1 MTEWTGTIIMN
12 RNNFSYFFREGLG
25 SIFSHGFMSFASVCV
40 IVACLIIMGSFTLL
54 VLNVNNLIDKWESEN
69 QVVAFVDE
77 SLTDAQAKALE
88 SKLEAVENVSD
99 AVFVSRD
106 DAFAKYLSGFDEEEN
121 DLFSD
126 LEPTVL
132 RHRYLIYLDD
142 IELMAETQ
150 KKLIEV
156 DGIAKVNAHLEIS
169 EGFVS
174 ISRVVGIVSLTII
187 LILLIVSVF
196 IMANTIKLTTFDRRE
211 EIAIMKLV
219 GATNGFIR
227 WPFVFE
233 GLLLGL
239 FGSLVAFLIQWGI
252 YEIIVVQINKS
263 TTMQIIETLSF
274 ASLALPLLGVF
285 VATGFIVGIGGSL
298 TVIRKYLKV

>member
-1 MTEWTGTIIMN
+1 MK
-12 RNNFSYFFREGLG
+12 RNNFGYFFREGLG

-54 VLNVNNLIDKWESEN
+54 VLNVNNMIEKWESEN

-77 SLTDAQAKALE
+77 ELSDAEARALE
-88 SKLEAVENVSD
+88 TKLEAIENVSD

-106 DAFAKYLSGFDEEEN
+106 DAFAKYLSEFDEDEN
-121 DLFSD
+121 ELFAD

-132 RHRYLIYLDD
+132 RHRYMIYLDD
-142 IELMAETQ
+142 IEYMAETQ
-150 KKLIEV
+150 KRIEEV

-187 LILLIVSVF
+187 LVLLIVSMF

-211 EIAIMKLV
+211 EIAIMRLV

-239 FGSLVAFLIQWGI
+239 FGSLVAFLLQWGI
-252 YEIIVVQINKS
+252 YEFVVVQIERS
-263 TTMQIIETLSF
+263 TTMRIIETLSF
-274 ASLALPLLGVF
+274 GQIALPLLGVF

>member
-1 MTEWTGTIIMN
+1 
-12 RNNFSYFFREGLG
+12 
-25 SIFSHGFMSFASVCV
+25 MSFASVCV

-54 VLNVNNLIDKWESEN
+54 VLNVNNMIEKWESEN

-77 SLTDAQAKALE
+77 ELSDAEARALE
-88 SKLEAVENVSD
+88 TKLEAIENVSD

-106 DAFAKYLSGFDEEEN
+106 DAFAKYLSEFDEDEN
-121 DLFSD
+121 ELFAD

-132 RHRYLIYLDD
+132 RHRYMIYLDD
-142 IELMAETQ
+142 IEYMAETQ
-150 KKLIEV
+150 KRIVEV

-187 LILLIVSVF
+187 LVLLIVSMF

-211 EIAIMKLV
+211 EIAIMRLV

-239 FGSLVAFLIQWGI
+239 FGSLVAFLLQWGI
-252 YEIIVVQINKS
+252 YEFVVVQIERS
-263 TTMQIIETLSF
+263 TTMRIIETLSF
-274 ASLALPLLGVF
+274 GQIALPLLGVF

>member
-1 MTEWTGTIIMN
+1 
-12 RNNFSYFFREGLG
+12 
-25 SIFSHGFMSFASVCV
+25 MSFASVCV

-54 VLNVNNLIDKWESEN
+54 VLNVNNMIEEWESEN

-77 SLTDAQAKALE
+77 ALTDEEARALE
-88 SKLEAVENVSD
+88 ARIESIDNVSN

-132 RHRYLIYLDD
+132 RHRYMVYLDD
-142 IELMAETQ
+142 IEFMADTQ
-150 KKLIEV
+150 TRLVEI

-169 EGFVS
+169 EGFVA
-174 ISRVVGIVSLTII
+174 ISRVVGVVSLTII
-187 LILLIVSVF
+187 LILLVVSMF

-252 YEIIVVQINKS
+252 YEFVVVQIDKS
-263 TTMQIIETLSF
+263 ATMQLIEAMSF
-274 ASLALPLLGVF
+274 ATIALPLLGIF

>member
-1 MTEWTGTIIMN
+1 MK
-12 RNNFSYFFREGLG
+12 RNNFGYFFREGLG

-54 VLNVNNLIDKWESEN
+54 VLNVNNMIEKWESEN

-77 SLTDAQAKALE
+77 ELSDAEARALE
-88 SKLEAVENVSD
+88 TKLEAIENVSD

-106 DAFAKYLSGFDEEEN
+106 DAFAKYLSEFDEDEN
-121 DLFSD
+121 ELFAD

-132 RHRYLIYLDD
+132 RHRYMIYLDD
-142 IELMAETQ
+142 IEYMAETQ
-150 KKLIEV
+150 KRIEEV
-156 DGIAKVNAHLEIS
+156 NGIAKVNAHLEIS

-187 LILLIVSVF
+187 LVLLIVSMF

-211 EIAIMKLV
+211 EIAIMRLV

-239 FGSLVAFLIQWGI
+239 FGSLVAFLLQWGI
-252 YEIIVVQINKS
+252 YEFVVVQIERS
-263 TTMQIIETLSF
+263 TTMRIIETLSF
-274 ASLALPLLGVF
+274 GQIALPLLGVF

>member
-1 MTEWTGTIIMN
+1 MS
-12 RNNFSYFFREGLG
+12 RNNFGYFFREGLG

-54 VLNVNNLIDKWESEN
+54 VLNVNNMIEEWESEN

-77 SLTDAQAKALE
+77 ALTDEEARALE
-88 SKLEAVENVSD
+88 ARIESIDNVSN

-126 LEPTVL
+126 IEPTVL
-132 RHRYLIYLDD
+132 RHRYMVYLDD
-142 IELMAETQ
+142 IEFMADTQ
-150 KKLIEV
+150 TRLVEI

-169 EGFVS
+169 EGFVA
-174 ISRVVGIVSLTII
+174 ISRVVGVVSLTII
-187 LILLIVSVF
+187 LILLVVSMF

-252 YEIIVVQINKS
+252 YEFVVVQIDKS
-263 TTMQIIETLSF
+263 ATMQLIEAMSF
-274 ASLALPLLGVF
+274 ATIALPLLGIF

>member
-1 MTEWTGTIIMN
+1 MK
-12 RNNFSYFFREGLG
+12 RNNFGYFFREGLG

-54 VLNVNNLIDKWESEN
+54 VLNVNNMIEKWESEN

-77 SLTDAQAKALE
+77 ELSDAEARALE
-88 SKLEAVENVSD
+88 TKLEAIENVSD

-106 DAFAKYLSGFDEEEN
+106 DAFAKYLSEFDEDEN
-121 DLFSD
+121 ELFAD

-132 RHRYLIYLDD
+132 RHRYMIYLDD
-142 IELMAETQ
+142 IEYMAETQ
-150 KKLIEV
+150 KRIVEV

-187 LILLIVSVF
+187 LVLLIVSMF

-211 EIAIMKLV
+211 EIAIMRLV

-239 FGSLVAFLIQWGI
+239 FGSLVAFLLQWGI
-252 YEIIVVQINKS
+252 YEFVVVQIERS
-263 TTMQIIETLSF
+263 TTMRIIETLSF
-274 ASLALPLLGVF
+274 GQIALPLLGVF

>member
-1 MTEWTGTIIMN
+1 
-12 RNNFSYFFREGLG
+12 
-25 SIFSHGFMSFASVCV
+25 MSFASVCV

-54 VLNVNNLIDKWESEN
+54 VLNVNNMIEKWESEN

-77 SLTDAQAKALE
+77 ELSDAEARTLE
-88 SKLEAVENVSD
+88 TKLEAIENVSD

-106 DAFAKYLSGFDEEEN
+106 DAFAKYLSEFDEDEN
-121 DLFSD
+121 ELFAD

-132 RHRYLIYLDD
+132 RHRYMIYLDD
-142 IELMAETQ
+142 IEYMAETQ
-150 KKLIEV
+150 KRIVEV

-187 LILLIVSVF
+187 LVLLIVSMF

-211 EIAIMKLV
+211 EIAIMRLV

-239 FGSLVAFLIQWGI
+239 FGSLVAFLLQWGI
-252 YEIIVVQINKS
+252 YEFVVVQIERS
-263 TTMQIIETLSF
+263 TTMRIIETLSF
-274 ASLALPLLGVF
+274 GQIALPLLGVF

>member
-1 MTEWTGTIIMN
+1 MS
-12 RNNFSYFFREGLG
+12 RNNFGYFFREGLG

-54 VLNVNNLIDKWESEN
+54 VLNVNNMIEEWESEN

-77 SLTDAQAKALE
+77 ALTDEEARALE
-88 SKLEAVENVSD
+88 ARIESIDNVSN

-132 RHRYLIYLDD
+132 RHRYMVYLDD
-142 IELMAETQ
+142 IEFMADTQ
-150 KKLIEV
+150 TRLVEI

-169 EGFVS
+169 EGFVA
-174 ISRVVGIVSLTII
+174 ISRVVGVVSLTII
-187 LILLIVSVF
+187 LILLVVSMF

-252 YEIIVVQINKS
+252 YEFVVVQIDKS
-263 TTMQIIETLSF
+263 ATMQLIEAMSF
-274 ASLALPLLGVF
+274 ATIALPLLGIF

>member
-1 MTEWTGTIIMN
+1 
-12 RNNFSYFFREGLG
+12 
-25 SIFSHGFMSFASVCV
+25 MSFASVCV

-54 VLNVNNLIDKWESEN
+54 VLNVNNMIEEWESEN

-77 SLTDAQAKALE
+77 ALTDEEARALE
-88 SKLEAVENVSD
+88 ARIESIDNVSN

-132 RHRYLIYLDD
+132 RHRYMVYLDD
-142 IELMAETQ
+142 IEFMADTQ
-150 KKLIEV
+150 TRLEEI

-169 EGFVS
+169 EGFVA
-174 ISRVVGIVSLTII
+174 ISRVVGVVSLTII
-187 LILLIVSVF
+187 LILLVVSMF

-252 YEIIVVQINKS
+252 YEFVVVQIDKS
-263 TTMQIIETLSF
+263 ATMQLIEAMSF
-274 ASLALPLLGVF
+274 ATIALPLLGIF

>member
-1 MTEWTGTIIMN
+1 
-12 RNNFSYFFREGLG
+12 
-25 SIFSHGFMSFASVCV
+25 MSFASVCV

-54 VLNVNNLIDKWESEN
+54 VLNVNNMIEEWESEN

-77 SLTDAQAKALE
+77 ALTDEEARALE
-88 SKLEAVENVSD
+88 ARIESIDNVSN

-132 RHRYLIYLDD
+132 RHRYMVYLDD
-142 IELMAETQ
+142 IEFMADTQ
-150 KKLIEV
+150 TRLVEI

-169 EGFVS
+169 EGFVA
-174 ISRVVGIVSLTII
+174 ISRVVGVVSLTII
-187 LILLIVSVF
+187 LILLVVSMF

-252 YEIIVVQINKS
+252 YEFVVVQIDKS
-263 TTMQIIETLSF
+263 ATMQLIEAMSF
-274 ASLALPLLGVF
+274 ATIALPLLGIF

-298 TVIRKYLKV
+298 TVIPKYLKV

>member
-1 MTEWTGTIIMN
+1 
-12 RNNFSYFFREGLG
+12 
-25 SIFSHGFMSFASVCV
+25 MSFASVCV

-54 VLNVNNLIDKWESEN
+54 VLNVNNMIEKWESEN

-77 SLTDAQAKALE
+77 ELSDAEARALE
-88 SKLEAVENVSD
+88 TKLEAIENVSD

-106 DAFAKYLSGFDEEEN
+106 DAFAKYLSEFDEDEN
-121 DLFSD
+121 ELFAD

-132 RHRYLIYLDD
+132 RHRYMIYLDD
-142 IELMAETQ
+142 IEYMAETQ
-150 KKLIEV
+150 KRIEEV
-156 DGIAKVNAHLEIS
+156 NGIAKVNAHLEIS

-187 LILLIVSVF
+187 LVLLIVSMF

-211 EIAIMKLV
+211 EIAIMRLV

-239 FGSLVAFLIQWGI
+239 FGSLVAFLLQWGI
-252 YEIIVVQINKS
+252 YEFVVVQIERS
-263 TTMQIIETLSF
+263 TTMRIIETLSF
-274 ASLALPLLGVF
+274 GQIALPLLGVF

>member
-1 MTEWTGTIIMN
+1 
-12 RNNFSYFFREGLG
+12 
-25 SIFSHGFMSFASVCV
+25 MSFASVCV

-54 VLNVNNLIDKWESEN
+54 VLNVNNMIEKWESEN

-77 SLTDAQAKALE
+77 ELSDAEARTLE
-88 SKLEAVENVSD
+88 TKLEAIENVSD

-106 DAFAKYLSGFDEEEN
+106 DAFAKYLSEFDEDEN
-121 DLFSD
+121 ELFAD

-132 RHRYLIYLDD
+132 RHRYMIYLDD
-142 IELMAETQ
+142 IEYMAETQ
-150 KKLIEV
+150 KRIEEV

-187 LILLIVSVF
+187 LVLLIVSMF

-211 EIAIMKLV
+211 EIAIMRLV

-239 FGSLVAFLIQWGI
+239 FGSLVAFLLQWGI
-252 YEIIVVQINKS
+252 YEFVVVQIERS
-263 TTMQIIETLSF
+263 TTMRIIETLSF
-274 ASLALPLLGVF
+274 GQIALPLLGVF

>member
-1 MTEWTGTIIMN
+1 MS
-12 RNNFSYFFREGLG
+12 RNNFGYFFREGLG

-54 VLNVNNLIDKWESEN
+54 VLNVNNMIEEWESEN

-77 SLTDAQAKALE
+77 ALTDEEARALE
-88 SKLEAVENVSD
+88 ARIESIDNVSN

-132 RHRYLIYLDD
+132 RHRYMVYLDD
-142 IELMAETQ
+142 IEFMADTQ
-150 KKLIEV
+150 TRLEEI

-169 EGFVS
+169 EGFVA
-174 ISRVVGIVSLTII
+174 ISRVVGVVSLTII
-187 LILLIVSVF
+187 LILLVVSMF

-252 YEIIVVQINKS
+252 YEFVVVQIDKS
-263 TTMQIIETLSF
+263 ATMQLIEAMSF
-274 ASLALPLLGVF
+274 ATIALPLLGIF

>member
-1 MTEWTGTIIMN
+1 
-12 RNNFSYFFREGLG
+12 
-25 SIFSHGFMSFASVCV
+25 MSFASVCV

-252 YEIIVVQINKS
+252 YEIIVVKINKS

>member
-25 SIFSHGFMSFASVCV
+25 SIFSPGFMSFASACD

-150 KKLIEV
+150 KKLNEV

>member
-1 MTEWTGTIIMN
+1 
-12 RNNFSYFFREGLG
+12 
-25 SIFSHGFMSFASVCV
+25 MSFASVCV

-54 VLNVNNLIDKWESEN
+54 VLNVNNMIEKWESEN

-77 SLTDAQAKALE
+77 ELSDAEARALE
-88 SKLEAVENVSD
+88 TKLEAIENVSD

-106 DAFAKYLSGFDEEEN
+106 DAFAKYLSEFDEDEN
-121 DLFSD
+121 ELFAD

-132 RHRYLIYLDD
+132 RHRYMIYLDD
-142 IELMAETQ
+142 IEYMAETQ
-150 KKLIEV
+150 KRIEEV

-187 LILLIVSVF
+187 LVLLIVSMF

-211 EIAIMKLV
+211 EIAIMRLV

-239 FGSLVAFLIQWGI
+239 FGSLVAFLLQWGI
-252 YEIIVVQINKS
+252 YEFVVVQIERS
-263 TTMQIIETLSF
+263 TTMRIIETLSF
-274 ASLALPLLGVF
+274 GQIALPLLGVF

>member
-1 MTEWTGTIIMN
+1 MK
-12 RNNFSYFFREGLG
+12 RNNFGYFFREGLG

-54 VLNVNNLIDKWESEN
+54 VLNVNNMIEKWESEN

-77 SLTDAQAKALE
+77 ELSDAEARTLE
-88 SKLEAVENVSD
+88 TKLEAIENVSD

-106 DAFAKYLSGFDEEEN
+106 DAFAKYLSEFDEDEN
-121 DLFSD
+121 ELFAD

-132 RHRYLIYLDD
+132 RHRYMIYLDD
-142 IELMAETQ
+142 IEYMAETQ
-150 KKLIEV
+150 KRIEEV

-187 LILLIVSVF
+187 LVLLIVSMF

-211 EIAIMKLV
+211 EIAIMRLV

-239 FGSLVAFLIQWGI
+239 FGSLVAFLLQWGI
-252 YEIIVVQINKS
+252 YEFVVVQIERS
-263 TTMQIIETLSF
+263 TTMRIIETLSF
-274 ASLALPLLGVF
+274 GQIALPLLGVF

>member
-1 MTEWTGTIIMN
+1 MMS
-12 RNNFSYFFREGLG
+12 RNNFGYFFREGLG

-54 VLNVNNLIDKWESEN
+54 VLNVNNMIEEWESEN

-77 SLTDAQAKALE
+77 ALTDEEARALE
-88 SKLEAVENVSD
+88 ARIESIDNVSN

-132 RHRYLIYLDD
+132 RHRYMVYLDD
-142 IELMAETQ
+142 IEFMADTQ
-150 KKLIEV
+150 TRLVEI

-169 EGFVS
+169 EGFVA
-174 ISRVVGIVSLTII
+174 ISRVVGVVSLTII
-187 LILLIVSVF
+187 LILLVVSMF

-252 YEIIVVQINKS
+252 YEFVVVQIDKS
-263 TTMQIIETLSF
+263 ATMQLIEAMSF
-274 ASLALPLLGVF
+274 ATIALPLLGIF

>member
-1 MTEWTGTIIMN
+1 MN
-12 RNNFSYFFREGLG
+12 RNRIGYFFREGLG

-54 VLNVNNLIDKWESEN
+54 VLNVNNMIKQWESEN
-69 QVVAFVDE
+69 QVIAFVDE
-77 SLTDAQAKALE
+77 VLTDEQAKALE
-88 SKLEAVENVSD
+88 TQLESLENVTE
-99 AVFVSRD
+99 AIFVSRD
-106 DAFAKYLSGFDEEEN
+106 DALAKYLSSFDPDEN

-132 RHRYLIYLDD
+132 RHRYMVYLED
-142 IELMAETQ
+142 IEHMADTQ
-150 KKLIEV
+150 IRLNEIN
-156 DGIAKVNAHLEIS
+156 GIAKVNAHLEIS
-169 EGFVS
+169 EGFVTV
-174 ISRVVGIVSLTII
+174 SRIVGLVSLSII
-187 LILLIVSVF
+187 LILLIVSMF
-196 IMANTIKLTTFDRRE
+196 IMANTIKLTTFDRKE
-211 EIAIMKLV
+211 EIAIMKMV

-239 FGSLVAFLIQWGI
+239 FGSLIAFLVQWGI
-252 YEIIVVQINKS
+252 YEVVVTQIGKS
-263 TTMQIIETLSF
+263 SAMQLIQALSF
-274 ASLALPLLGVF
+274 GKIALPLLGIF